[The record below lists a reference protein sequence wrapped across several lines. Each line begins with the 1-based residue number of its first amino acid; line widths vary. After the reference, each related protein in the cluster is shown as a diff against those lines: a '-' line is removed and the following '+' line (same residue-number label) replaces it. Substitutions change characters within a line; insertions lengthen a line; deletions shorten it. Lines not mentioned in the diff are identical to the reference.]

1 MFKASLLRQVSR
13 ASSTAARTSSTATFL
28 TRPAARGLATTQI
41 RRDDKSDDTKL
52 DKHDEYSTAGK
63 RGAFEHEGQF
73 SRTDNTIRVEY
84 PEEEDLP
91 SS

>member
-1 MFKASLLRQVSR
+1 MFKSSLLRQVSR
-13 ASSTAARTSSTATFL
+13 ASSAAARTPTATFL
-28 TRPAARGLATTQI
+28 TRPAARGLTTTQI
-41 RRDDKSDDTKL
+41 CRDDKSDGKKL

-63 RGAFEHEGQF
+63 PGAFEHEGQF